1 MRISVPRCV
10 SQSPDSATRRS
21 QTGERLDAILEDA
34 RGAFSRHTVRALK
47 ADLYAFASWCAERG
61 LSPLPALA
69 RTVAAYVEAMAA
81 VRAPATVRRY
91 VFSIVTAHRAAG
103 EQGPLEHPEVQ
114 RALQRMRQRNGC
126 RQRQVQGLTW
136 KLLRRLMEAAGD
148 RLIDLRNRAILAVAY
163 DAMLRRSE
171 LVALQVV
178 DMKIDMGGSASL
190 LVRRGKTDPRGAG
203 ATLYLHRDSV
213 TLVRAW
219 LAGSGI
225 SSGRLFRSVRRDGDV
240 GEALDES
247 QVPRIFKAWNEELRG
262 RVRADEPRKDG
273 ASGDLGFREDQVSED
288 ISRPQRPNSSPNSW
302 DSEVRRSALTTCCTC
317 LSDSSNSPLLF
328 PPKVDPER
336 VA

>member
-10 SQSPDSATRRS
+10 SESPDSATRPS

-61 LSPLPALA
+61 LSPLPA
-69 RTVAAYVEAMAA
+69 
-81 VRAPATVRRY
+81 RRY
-91 VFSIVTAHRAAG
+91 VSSVAAVHRAAG
-103 EQGPLEHPEVQ
+103 EQSPLEDVTVR
-114 RALQRMRQRNGC
+114 RALKRMYRHRGC

-190 LVRRGKTDPRGAG
+190 LVRRGKTDPQGAG

-225 SSGRLFRSVRRDGDV
+225 ASGRLFRSVRRDGDV

-247 QVPRIFKAWNEELRG
+247 QVPRIFKAMAERAGLPSEMVRRISG
-262 RVRADEPRKDG
+262 HSPRVGAAQDMI
-273 ASGDLGFREDQVSED
+273 ASGIETPAILQAGRWKSASMVQRYGERLLAKRNGAAQLARLQKRE
-288 ISRPQRPNSSPNSW
+288 
-302 DSEVRRSALTTCCTC
+302 
-317 LSDSSNSPLLF
+317 
-328 PPKVDPER
+328 
-336 VA
+336 

>member
-1 MRISVPRCV
+1 
-10 SQSPDSATRRS
+10 
-21 QTGERLDAILEDA
+21 
-34 RGAFSRHTVRALK
+34 
-47 ADLYAFASWCAERG
+47 
-61 LSPLPALA
+61 
-69 RTVAAYVEAMAA
+69 
-81 VRAPATVRRY
+81 
-91 VFSIVTAHRAAG
+91 
-103 EQGPLEHPEVQ
+103 
-114 RALQRMRQRNGC
+114 MRQRNGC

-247 QVPRIFKAWNEELRG
+247 QVPRIFKAMAERAGLPSEMVRRISG
-262 RVRADEPRKDG
+262 HSPRVGAAQDMI
-273 ASGDLGFREDQVSED
+273 ASGIETPAILQAGRWKSASMV
-288 ISRPQRPNSSPNSW
+288 QRYGERLLAKRNGAAQLARLQK
-302 DSEVRRSALTTCCTC
+302 RR
-317 LSDSSNSPLLF
+317 
-328 PPKVDPER
+328 
-336 VA
+336 

>member
-163 DAMLRRSE
+163 DAMLAAPSWSPC
-171 LVALQVV
+171 
-178 DMKIDMGGSASL
+178 KSL
-190 LVRRGKTDPRGAG
+190 T
-203 ATLYLHRDSV
+203 
-213 TLVRAW
+213 
-219 LAGSGI
+219 
-225 SSGRLFRSVRRDGDV
+225 
-240 GEALDES
+240 
-247 QVPRIFKAWNEELRG
+247 
-262 RVRADEPRKDG
+262 
-273 ASGDLGFREDQVSED
+273 
-288 ISRPQRPNSSPNSW
+288 
-302 DSEVRRSALTTCCTC
+302 
-317 LSDSSNSPLLF
+317 
-328 PPKVDPER
+328 
-336 VA
+336 

>member
-91 VFSIVTAHRAAG
+91 VFSIVTVHRAAG

-247 QVPRIFKAWNEELRG
+247 QVPRIFKAMAERAGLPSEMVRRISG
-262 RVRADEPRKDG
+262 HSPRVGAAQDMI
-273 ASGDLGFREDQVSED
+273 ASGIETPAILQAGRWKSASMV
-288 ISRPQRPNSSPNSW
+288 QRYGERLLAKRNGAAQLARLQK
-302 DSEVRRSALTTCCTC
+302 RR
-317 LSDSSNSPLLF
+317 
-328 PPKVDPER
+328 
-336 VA
+336 

>member
-10 SQSPDSATRRS
+10 SASRLCHKTVTNRRTARRHPGGS
-21 QTGERLDAILEDA
+21 

-190 LVRRGKTDPRGAG
+190 LVRRGKTDPQGAG

-213 TLVRAW
+213 RW
-219 LAGSGI
+219 CGRGSPGAGSPRG
-225 SSGRLFRSVRRDGDV
+225 GCSVRSGGTATWAKR
-240 GEALDES
+240 S
-247 QVPRIFKAWNEELRG
+247 T
-262 RVRADEPRKDG
+262 RARCR
-273 ASGDLGFREDQVSED
+273 AS
-288 ISRPQRPNSSPNSW
+288 SRRWPSARASRRRWCGGSPGTAPGWERPK
-302 DSEVRRSALTTCCTC
+302 T
-317 LSDSSNSPLLF
+317 
-328 PPKVDPER
+328 
-336 VA
+336 

>member
-10 SQSPDSATRRS
+10 SQSPDSATRPS

-61 LSPLPALA
+61 LSPLP
-69 RTVAAYVEAMAA
+69 A

-190 LVRRGKTDPRGAG
+190 LVRRGKTDPQGAG
-203 ATLYLHRDSV
+203 ATLYLHRDRV

-225 SSGRLFRSVRRDGDV
+225 ASGRLFRSVRRDGDV

-247 QVPRIFKAWNEELRG
+247 QVPRIFKAMAERAGLPSEMVRRISG
-262 RVRADEPRKDG
+262 HSPRVGAAQDMI
-273 ASGDLGFREDQVSED
+273 ASGIETPAILQAGRWKSASMV
-288 ISRPQRPNSSPNSW
+288 QRYGERLLAKRNGAAQLARIQK
-302 DSEVRRSALTTCCTC
+302 RR
-317 LSDSSNSPLLF
+317 
-328 PPKVDPER
+328 
-336 VA
+336 

>member
-1 MRISVPRCV
+1 MRIWVPRCV

-34 RGAFSRHTVRALK
+34 RGAFNRHTVRALK

-302 DSEVRRSALTTCCTC
+302 DSEVRRSALTTAVPACPT
-317 LSDSSNSPLLF
+317 LQTHHWLPVVDVLTD
-328 PPKVDPER
+328 PPC
-336 VA
+336 